1 MVNWPLLRH
10 SVLNSIHLVRLLIL
24 CLVCFLFLLS
34 VPLISSQ
41 GLTLHLYYLNYGIRP
56 WSWQRWL
63 AWYQIKPAVPTQPLD
78 TSLWIRPFEYTGRQK
93 HEKVCQTLSM
103 DSWLPIQRCITV
115 DQFSTDFLFLPL
127 LTYLVYWIPQAPED
141 QAPMCIMTCLNMDW
155 AILGISFY
163 NKYLQ

>member
-10 SVLNSIHLVRLLIL
+10 AVLNSIHLDRLLIS
-24 CLVCFLFLLS
+24 CLVCFLSLLS

-41 GLTLHLYYLNYGIRP
+41 GLTLHLHHLNYGIRP

-78 TSLWIRPFEYTGRQK
+78 TSLWIRPFEYHWQAK
-93 HEKVCQTLSM
+93 ACQTLSV

-127 LTYLVYWIPQAPED
+127 LNYLVYWIPQAPED
-141 QAPMCIMTCLNMDW
+141 QAPMCIMTCLKMDW
-155 AILGISFY
+155 PILGICFY
-163 NKYLQ
+163 NNCLQ